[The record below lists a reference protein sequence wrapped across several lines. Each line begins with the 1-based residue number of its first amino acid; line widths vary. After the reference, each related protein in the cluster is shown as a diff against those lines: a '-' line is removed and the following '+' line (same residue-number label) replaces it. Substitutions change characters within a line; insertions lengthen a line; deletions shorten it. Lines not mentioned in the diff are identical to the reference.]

1 MHQKSKK
8 IRKKLIFAGIT
19 AIIIILLYIWGFML
33 QTLNYKIKSDKITNG
48 LKIVFISDLHNCFF
62 GGKDQ
67 STLINEIESAA
78 PDIVIFGGD
87 VVDQWGGTKY
97 SLTIMKWAAENYP
110 CFYTPGN
117 HEEWRDDE
125 EDFIKEVKE
134 LGISVPMGDYFELE
148 IKDQPVRIYGVIN
161 AYKNNQLKNSFKTLD
176 DSFYNILIAHQP
188 EQYEK
193 YLDSGN
199 IKFDLILS
207 GHAHGGQWRIPFI
220 LEQGLYA
227 PDQGLFPDYTNGMYN
242 YNNGKSVHIISKGLA
257 KPLRMIF
264 IPRIF
269 NRPEFTVI
277 EIEGRS

>member
-1 MHQKSKK
+1 MTEKRQKL
-8 IRKKLIFAGIT
+8 RRRLIFAGIT
-19 AIIIILLYIWGFML
+19 AAVIILLYIWGFML
-33 QTLNYKIKSDKITNG
+33 QTVNYKIKSDKIPNG

-62 GGKDQ
+62 GGTDQ
-67 STLINEIESAA
+67 SGLIEEIENAE

-97 SLTIMKWAAENYP
+97 SLTLMKWAAENYR

-117 HEEWRDDE
+117 HEGMRDDE
-125 EDFIKEVKE
+125 ESFIKEVKS
-134 LGISVPMGDYFELE
+134 LGISVPMGDYFELD
-148 IKDQPVRIYGVIN
+148 IKNQPIRIYGVIN
-161 AYKNNQLKNSFKTLD
+161 AYKDNQLKDSFETLD
-176 DSFYNILIAHQP
+176 NDFYNILIAHQP
-188 EQYEK
+188 EQYGR
-193 YLDSGN
+193 YLDSGDV
-199 IKFDLILS
+199 KFDLILS
-207 GHAHGGQWRIPFI
+207 GHAHGGQWRVPFI

-227 PDQGLFPDYTNGMYN
+227 PDQGLFPEYTNGMFD

-277 EIEGRS
+277 EIDS